1 MIIRL
6 ILRRGQLRQR
16 GSSPKVVGRSGGEQ
30 PGVSGRSLSR
40 TGFSALVRSQPETEE
55 ALSPS
60 CKRNVVLLAQKY
72 SLVGIV
78 ASHNGLF
85 LERETHLKHVF
96 PNSNI
101 PCSLQMQPAPQNK
114 NSSIFWF
121 SNPNT
126 TCFKSLFSFQYNSFS
141 EGCWGTVQAGCL
153 QWRAPCLNKWSERA
167 WCQLLPSDK
176 HSQCSLTCPQAAGAY
191 LRAELGLQSCCFGYF
206 AIPAQKWIFS
216 SQFSATNQSAGKW
229 SLVGLSVM
237 TFNYQA
243 VLGFSSFTAG
253 I

>member
-1 MIIRL
+1 MDSFWKGKL
-6 ILRRGQLRQR
+6 ILNTYFQIA
-16 GSSPKVVGRSGGEQ
+16 
-30 PGVSGRSLSR
+30 
-40 TGFSALVRSQPETEE
+40 T
-55 ALSPS
+55 
-60 CKRNVVLLAQKY
+60 
-72 SLVGIV
+72 
-78 ASHNGLF
+78 SHAPCG
-85 LERETHLKHVF
+85 
-96 PNSNI
+96 
-101 PCSLQMQPAPQNK
+101 CSLLLKIKIAV
-114 NSSIFWF
+114 SFDF

-216 SQFSATNQSAGKW
+216 SPFSATNQSAGKW